1 MASAFSDAD
10 NELRLGPLFW
20 ARFLPTRHL
29 VSSSELYYMYA
40 VRIPSRPC
48 LALHLQSISTVLD
61 WVGGSKFHVE
71 AVDRHHG
78 SQAGD
83 QNTN

>member
-1 MASAFSDAD
+1 MASAFFDAD
-10 NELRLGPLFW
+10 NEVRLGPLFW
-20 ARFLPTRHL
+20 ARFLSTRHL

-48 LALHLQSISTVLD
+48 LELHLQSISTVLD
-61 WVGGSKFHVE
+61 RVGGSRFHIE

-78 SQAGD
+78 LRAGD
-83 QNTN
+83 QNTR